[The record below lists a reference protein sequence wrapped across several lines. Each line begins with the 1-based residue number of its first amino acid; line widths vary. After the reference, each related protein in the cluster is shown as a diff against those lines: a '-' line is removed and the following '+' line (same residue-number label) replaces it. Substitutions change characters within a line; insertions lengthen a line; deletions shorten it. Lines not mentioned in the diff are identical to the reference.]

1 MIFPM
6 NKKNISSE
14 PGMRIRL
21 LREQLG
27 LTRKQFE
34 TITGFKANTLRH
46 LETGSQL
53 LQATTARMLSNFFIH
68 LFGLGPEKASEDFLL
83 HGKEENDP
91 VKE

>member
-1 MIFPM
+1 M
-6 NKKNISSE
+6 NKKNISHE
-14 PGMRIRL
+14 PGLRIRF

-34 TITGFKANTLRH
+34 AITGFKANTLRH

-53 LQATTARMLSNFFIH
+53 LHATTARMLSNLFIYR
-68 LFGLGPEKASEDFLL
+68 FEIEPEKASEHFLL
-83 HGKEENDP
+83 HGKKENDP